1 MPSWD
6 YDPICSNEI
15 ARAFEDKPAPW
26 KYDPDAVEVPD
37 PYTTDEWGNTE
48 GARVQAE
55 ADVRRD
61 RVTIHPFPGY
71 GRVSVRNEGLDVD
84 PAPFIDGWYNRDPE

>member
-15 ARAFEDKPAPW
+15 ARAFEGKPAPW
-26 KYDPDAVEVPD
+26 KYDPDAIEVPD

-55 ADVRRD
+55 ADVRRE
-61 RVTIHPFPGY
+61 RYATTGQPLVPRY
-71 GRVSVRNEGLDVD
+71 GGLDVD